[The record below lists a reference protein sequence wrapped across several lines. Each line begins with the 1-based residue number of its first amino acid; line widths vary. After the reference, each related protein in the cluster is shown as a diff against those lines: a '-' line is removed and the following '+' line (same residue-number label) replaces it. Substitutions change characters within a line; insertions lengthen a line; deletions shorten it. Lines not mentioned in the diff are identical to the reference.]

1 MSRASVLRFAA
12 LACLWGSNF
21 LLIKVSL
28 DGLSPIQIVLVR
40 MATGAL
46 VLLAFVGIRGEGL
59 PRDRRIWA
67 HVAVAAVIANLIPYF
82 LFGWG
87 EERVDSAV
95 AGTLNATT
103 PLFTVALAVATRTES
118 SLTTRRAG
126 GLSLGFVGAVLIIAP
141 WRDLSGTATG
151 ALACLAA
158 AASYAISYV
167 YMRRYLTGRGTSPI
181 VLATSQLTAGALM
194 LTLAAPLVARQA
206 VDLQP
211 DVLVSVLALGTLGTG
226 VAYMLNYRLIQDEG
240 ATTASTV
247 TYLLPIVAVTLGA
260 AVLGE
265 AITWNLFVG
274 TTVVLMGVALSER
287 RGTTTMPPPDTQPTP
302 SAGTLR

>member
-1 MSRASVLRFAA
+1 MSRASALRLAA

-28 DGLSPIQIVLVR
+28 DGLSPIQIVLAR

-46 VLLAFVGIRGEGL
+46 VLLAFVALRGEAL
-59 PRDRRIWA
+59 PREPRTWGHI
-67 HVAVAAVIANLIPYF
+67 AVAAIIANLIPYF

-87 EERVDSAV
+87 EQRVDSAV

-103 PLFTVALAVATRTES
+103 PLFTVALAVATATEA
-118 SLTTRRAG
+118 SLNRRRAG
-126 GLSLGFVGAVLIIAP
+126 GLLLGFLGAVLIISP
-141 WRDLSGTATG
+141 WRDFSGTAAG

-158 AASYAISYV
+158 AFSYAVSYV

-194 LTLAAPLVARQA
+194 LVLAAPLVARQA
-206 VDLQP
+206 VDLQL
-211 DVLVSVLALGTLGTG
+211 DVVASVLALGTLGTG
-226 VAYMLNYRLIQDEG
+226 LAYMLNYRLIHDEG
-240 ATTASTV
+240 ATSASTV
-247 TYLLPIVAVTLGA
+247 TYLLPIVAVILGA

-265 AITWNLFVG
+265 AITWNLFAG
-274 TTVVLMGVALSER
+274 TAIVLAGVALSER
-287 RGTTTMPPPDTQPTP
+287 RRTPASPATEAASTPT
-302 SAGTLR
+302 AGVLR

>member
-1 MSRASVLRFAA
+1 MSRASVLRLAA

-46 VLLAFVGIRGEGL
+46 VLLTFVGLRGDAL
-59 PRDRRIWA
+59 PRDARVWA
-67 HVAVAAVIANLIPYF
+67 HIAVAAIIANLIPYF

-87 EERVDSAV
+87 EQRVDSAV

-103 PLFTVALAVATRTES
+103 PLFTVALAVATGTES
-118 SLTTRRAG
+118 SLSGRRVG
-126 GLSLGFVGAVLIIAP
+126 GLLVGFVGALLIITP
-141 WRDLSGTATG
+141 WQNFSGTGTG

-158 AASYAISYV
+158 AFSYAVSYV

-181 VLATSQLTAGALM
+181 VLAASQLTAGAVM
-194 LTLAAPLVARQA
+194 LVLAAPLVARQA

-211 DVLVSVLALGTLGTG
+211 DVLASVLALGTLGTG

-240 ATTASTV
+240 ATSASTV

-260 AVLGE
+260 TVLGE
-265 AITWNLFVG
+265 AITWNLFAG
-274 TTVVLMGVALSER
+274 TTIVLVGVGLSER
-287 RGTTTMPPPDTQPTP
+287 RRTAAPPAETAPTRT
-302 SAGTLR
+302 ARTVR